1 MLREV
6 NKIAQTYIGG
16 GGSVCLYAFED
27 MDGWAAVAASH
38 TKSDETYM
46 PFGQG
51 IEITTTRNNNAERVF
66 GVGARNA
73 TATVNKQYSGS
84 FTVSGVLSNAYWLL
98 GVLGANADAETTGAY
113 THTYTETDILPS
125 FTTTTSFELGTTDF
139 ASDLIGCV
147 VNQCTIS
154 AAVNEALK
162 FSLEGTYRYENLGT
176 TKLSNLA
183 DVEPVFTFA
192 HGSVE
197 MPDGT
202 SIAAVQSFELTIVN
216 NAEAVF
222 GIGSRFMTAV
232 VAKNREYNFSMT
244 AAFNDYTDL
253 LTYFLNGTNTA
264 TAPDA
269 GSGTEIATLELTFTN
284 DDGDILDINLTGV
297 HLNEETLPQNSTEV
311 VKEDVSG
318 WARACTNI
326 VYTNDIEIAP
336 AAADNI

>member
-1 MLREV
+1 M
-6 NKIAQTYIGG
+6 AQTYIGG
-16 GGSVCLYAFED
+16 GGSTCLYAFED
-27 MDGWAAVAASH
+27 MDGWATVAASH

-51 IEITTTRNNNAERVF
+51 VEVTVTRNNNAERIW

-73 TATVNKQYSGS
+73 TATVNKQYGGAFTISGS
-84 FTVSGVLSNAYWLL
+84 LSNAYWLL
-98 GVLGANADAETTGAY
+98 GVLGANADSGTSGAY
-113 THTYTETDILPS
+113 THTYTEANILPS
-125 FTTTTSFELGTTDF
+125 FTATPSFELGTTDF
-139 ASDLIGCV
+139 TSDLIGCV
-147 VNQCTIS
+147 INTCTIS

-162 FSLEGTYRYENLGT
+162 FSLEGLYRYENLGT
-176 TKLSNLA
+176 TYVADLA
-183 DVEPVFTFA
+183 DVEPIFTFA
-192 HGSVE
+192 HGSIE

-202 SIAAVQSFELTIVN
+202 TLAALQSFELTIVN
-216 NAEAVF
+216 NAEGVY
-222 GIGSRFMTAV
+222 GIGNRFMTGV
-232 VAKNREYNFSMT
+232 VAKNREYNFSCT

-253 LTYFLNGTNTA
+253 LTYFMNGTNTA
-264 TAPDA
+264 SAPDA

-297 HLNEETLPQNSTEV
+297 HLNEETLPQNVNEV
-311 VKEDVSG
+311 VKEDVTG

>member
-1 MLREV
+1 M
-6 NKIAQTYIGG
+6 AQTYIGG
-16 GGSVCLYAFED
+16 GSSVCLYAFED
-27 MDGWAAVAASH
+27 MDGWTAAAASH
-38 TKSDETYM
+38 TKSDETYV

-51 IEITTTRNNNAERVF
+51 VDVSIARNNNAERIF

-73 TATVNKQYSGS
+73 TATVNKQYGGAFTINGS
-84 FTVSGVLSNAYWLL
+84 LSNAYWLL
-98 GVLGANADAETTGAY
+98 GVLGVNNDAGSPGAY
-113 THTYTETDILPS
+113 THTYTEADILPS

-147 VNQCTIS
+147 INQCTIS
-154 AAVNEALK
+154 ASVNEALK
-162 FSLEGTYRYENLGT
+162 FTLEGNYRYENLGT
-176 TKLSNLA
+176 TKLANNP
-183 DVEPVFTFA
+183 DIEPIFTFA
-192 HGSVE
+192 HGSIE

-202 SIAAVQSFELTIVN
+202 TIAAVQTFELIIVE
-216 NAEAVF
+216 NAEPVY
-222 GIGSRFMTAV
+222 GVGSRFMTGV

-253 LTYFLNGTNTA
+253 LTFFMNGTNSA
-264 TAPDA
+264 SAPTV

-297 HLNEETLPQNSTEV
+297 HLSEETLPQNPTEV

-326 VYTNDIEIAP
+326 IYTNDVQIAP
-336 AAADNI
+336 KAATNI

>member
-1 MLREV
+1 M
-6 NKIAQTYIGG
+6 AQNFIGG
-16 GGSVCLYAFED
+16 GGSVCLYSFED
-27 MDGWAAVAASH
+27 MDGWLVAPASH
-38 TKSDETYM
+38 TKSDETQV

-51 IEITTTRNNNAERVF
+51 IEVTISRSNNAERIY

-73 TATVNKQYSGS
+73 TATINKQFGGA
-84 FTVSGVLSNAYWLL
+84 FTINGALSNAYWML
-98 GVLGANADAETTGAY
+98 GVLGANADGGTTGAY
-113 THTYTETDILPS
+113 THTYTEANILPS
-125 FTTTTSFELGTTDF
+125 FSTTTSFELGTTDF

-147 VNQCTIS
+147 INTCTIS

-176 TKLSNLA
+176 TKTSDIP
-183 DVEPVFTFA
+183 DVEPIFTFA
-192 HGSVE
+192 HGSIE

-202 SIAAVQSFELTIVN
+202 TIAAVQSFELTINN
-216 NAEAVF
+216 NAEPLYGV
-222 GIGSRFMTAV
+222 GSRFMTGV
-232 VAKNREYNFSMT
+232 VAKNREYNFTMT

-253 LTYFLNGTNTA
+253 LTYFMNGTSSA

-297 HLNEETLPQNSTEV
+297 HLNEETLPQNVGEV
-311 VKEDVSG
+311 VKEDVTG

-326 VYTNDIEIAP
+326 IYTNDVEIAP

>member
-1 MLREV
+1 
-6 NKIAQTYIGG
+6 
-16 GGSVCLYAFED
+16 
-27 MDGWAAVAASH
+27 MDGWTKAVGSH
-38 TKSDETYM
+38 TKSDETFV

-51 IEITTTRNNNAERVF
+51 VEVTISRSNNAERIY

-73 TATVNKQYSGS
+73 TATINKQYGGTFTFNGS
-84 FTVSGVLSNAYWLL
+84 LSNAYWLL
-98 GVLGANADAETTGAY
+98 GVLGANSDGGTTGAY

-147 VNQCTIS
+147 INQCTIS

-176 TKLSNLA
+176 TKLTDNP
-183 DVEPVFTFA
+183 DIEPIFTFA
-192 HGSVE
+192 HGTIE

-202 SIAAVQSFELTIVN
+202 TIAAVQSFELTISQ
-216 NAEAVF
+216 NAEPVY
-222 GIGSRFMTAV
+222 GVGSRFMTGV

-244 AAFNDYTDL
+244 AAFKDYTAL
-253 LTYFLNGTNTA
+253 LTYFMNGTSSA
-264 TAPDA
+264 TNPDA

-297 HLNEETLPQNSTEV
+297 HLSEETLPQNPTEV

-318 WARACTNI
+318 WARGCTNI
-326 VYTNDIEIAP
+326 IYTNDVQTAPIA
-336 AAADNI
+336 ATNIA